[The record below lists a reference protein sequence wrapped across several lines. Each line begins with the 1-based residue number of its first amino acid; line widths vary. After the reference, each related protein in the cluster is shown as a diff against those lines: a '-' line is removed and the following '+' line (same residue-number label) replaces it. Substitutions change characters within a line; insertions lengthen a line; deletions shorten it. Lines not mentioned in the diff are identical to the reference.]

1 MVVAWVFARNV
12 YLLIYYY
19 LESIYNHMVPMH
31 SYSFVSSDHIR
42 RLHKS
47 FCTLRHNQI
56 HVQNIVAQGQPSQA
70 NPLNI
75 ARYRNLQCTVGAEN
89 IGFLLSA
96 EYHSGRFDAS
106 KRDTYI
112 RIPCLEFYAYFIVLK
127 LVFKSLALLLED
139 R

>member
-1 MVVAWVFARNV
+1 MVVAWVFGRNV
-12 YLLIYYY
+12 YSSTIIWNPFITTWSQ
-19 LESIYNHMVPMH
+19 SIATASCLVTTIVAYTKV
-31 SYSFVSSDHIR
+31 
-42 RLHKS
+42 
-47 FCTLRHNQI
+47 FCTLRHNKI
-56 HVQNIVAQGQPSQA
+56 HVQNNVAQGQPSQA

-75 ARYRNLQCTVGAEN
+75 ARYRNLQCTVGAGN
-89 IGFLLSA
+89 IVFLLSA
-96 EYHSGRFDAS
+96 VYHSGRFDAS